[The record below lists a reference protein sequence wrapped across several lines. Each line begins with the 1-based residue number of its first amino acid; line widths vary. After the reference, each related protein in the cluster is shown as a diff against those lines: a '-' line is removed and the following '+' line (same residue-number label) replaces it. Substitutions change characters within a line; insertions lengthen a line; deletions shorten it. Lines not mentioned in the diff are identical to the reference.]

1 LHSISYEKNME
12 NRLKKSS
19 HIDSSHSESVRGDLN
34 FINQHFGYGALGL
47 ADESVSE
54 LKHSPFRK
62 NVIVKV
68 FSSLL
73 QPYVTAGVRFRASV
87 VRLIN
92 ELYASRE
99 YLYTTS
105 KDDVDA
111 LVHEAVESLRKE
123 FENRYLAL
131 VEKVASHES
140 LLHSLTTSLS
150 QIDSVSRGLEA
161 LLSGE
166 GRTIAKE
173 NSGEI
178 SFSRERLEK
187 VLDTDN
193 SYLLLENRYR
203 GSEEEISSRMKPY
216 AEKIA
221 SLLSRVESDGPVV
234 EIGCGR
240 GELLSLLS
248 ENDIK
253 SKGIE
258 LDAAMVRRC
267 HDKGLE
273 VIDSDALEYLYTLED
288 NSLPGIVAIQV
299 VEHLS
304 NDYRRMFF
312 DTIMKKVVPDGFLI
326 LETINTSTF
335 LPLMQNYFRDP
346 THIFPLHPD
355 TLRTLLEQS
364 GLEVEEILYSSE
376 FPEEAKIPLLP
387 SAEGMTFRHQE
398 MIRQLNER
406 FSHLNRLIYGPQDYA
421 IIARIN

>member
-1 LHSISYEKNME
+1 ME
-12 NRLKKSS
+12 NPLKKSPQT
-19 HIDSSHSESVRGDLN
+19 DCSHSESLQGDLN

-47 ADESVSE
+47 GDESVPE
-54 LKHSPFRK
+54 IKHSPLRK

-73 QPYVTAGVRFRASV
+73 QPYVSAGVRFRASV
-87 VRLIN
+87 VRLVN

-99 YLYTTS
+99 YVHTIA

-111 LVHEAVESLRKE
+111 RVHEAVESLRKE

-131 VEKVASHES
+131 EAKVTSHES
-140 LLHSLTTSLS
+140 LLHALCTSLS
-150 QIDSVSRGLEA
+150 EIDSVSRGLEA
-161 LLSGE
+161 LLSGDR
-166 GRTIAKE
+166 GTIVQD

-178 SFSRERLEK
+178 ALSRERMEE
-187 VLDTDN
+187 VLGTDN

-216 AEKIA
+216 ADRIA
-221 SLLSRVESDGPVV
+221 SLLSRVECDGPVI

-240 GELLSLLS
+240 GELLSLLR
-248 ENDIK
+248 ENDIL

-273 VIDSDALEYLYTLED
+273 VIDSDALEYLQGLED

-312 DTIMKKVVPDGFLI
+312 DTIMKKVAPDGFLI

-335 LPLMQNYFRDP
+335 LPLLQNYFRDP

-364 GLEVEEILYSSE
+364 GLEVEEIIYSSE

-421 IIARIN
+421 IIARIT